1 MTCCRQSPI
10 RPQVAGVAC
19 LLIGLVA
26 SDLSAQLS
34 RDLSG
39 RTAPPAPKLVT
50 LAPSA
55 LRVTPANTVVGLTF
69 TGTNFGM
76 GDVRRRR
83 LLVRERGGRW
93 LQVAGAPASNTHWAV
108 QLTTWPWLQEPRTL
122 EFKAVVD
129 GVESNIYKVEVK

>member
-1 MTCCRQSPI
+1 MTVGRQLSRGRRI
-10 RPQVAGVAC
+10 A
-19 LLIGLVA
+19 GLVGLLVA
-26 SDLSAQLS
+26 LLAPAASAQLS

-39 RTAPPAPKLVT
+39 RTAPPAPKLVA

-93 LQVAGAPASNTHWAV
+93 LQVAGGPASNTQWSV

-129 GVESNIYKVEVK
+129 GVESNIYKVDVK

>member
-1 MTCCRQSPI
+1 MIDRRQF
-10 RPQVAGVAC
+10 VAGARIAGLAC
-19 LLIGLVA
+19 LLTGA
-26 SDLSAQLS
+26 ATPAASAQLS

-50 LAPSA
+50 LSPSG
-55 LRVTPANTVVGLTF
+55 LRVTQANTVVALTF

-76 GDVRRRR
+76 GDARRRR

-93 LQVAGAPASNTHWAV
+93 LQVAGAPASNTQWSV